1 MSKIL
6 ARSRHNY
13 TLLAFII
20 LLFSVTGL
28 EIWRT
33 YSYASS
39 LKDAAGELQSLA
51 GGDLAELDLDTVAAL
66 VQGARSD
73 AEAIQK
79 RTRLIAPLTNRL
91 GWLPKIGP
99 MIAAG
104 APLVDY
110 AANLTIA
117 GDELLTGF
125 APLLQ
130 ESTDGTSSL
139 SARLLAVLQNAEANI
154 SNAEAALQNAGWAR
168 EGFHVEA
175 IPASLRGPI
184 EQVDRFFP
192 LAQQAVRVLQVLPS
206 LLGDDRPSTYLLL
219 AQNEDELRATGGF
232 ISGVGTLTVD
242 QGRIS
247 SLSLGDSYSVDDL
260 SKSYPAPP
268 EPLQRYMSAS
278 IWLVRDGNW
287 SPDFPTAAYH
297 VRELYRISTDA
308 HLDGVI
314 AFDQQ
319 ALERVLKT
327 TGPVLLPSTPD
338 PIGAGNIRDY
348 MHQAWAPAPGEGL
361 DREWWEQRKDFM
373 AELGSALVD
382 QVQGS
387 ADRSMLLALGR
398 TTMELVR
405 EKHVLIYIDESAAA
419 YALSDLGWDGSL
431 HPVEGDFLMVVDSNV
446 GFNKVD
452 PRIERQVEYQVDMSN
467 PTAPPIATLLLS
479 YANTVTEDVPCI
491 HQATYGEGAYSDM
504 QRRCYWDYVR
514 VFTPGSTLFLG
525 GSLPRVPG
533 DWLISGEK
541 QNGDWSVSEGEGGLA
556 VYGGM
561 FVLPTAA
568 QATLRLSYLLPASI
582 LQSDQDLNLIYTIQL
597 VKQPGTSGTPV
608 TVTLLPPQGYSLYDS
623 PEWTLLHDGA
633 LQWSNR
639 LIADTV
645 LTLQL
650 IPVQTP

>member
-6 ARSRHNY
+6 TRSRRKY
-13 TLLAFII
+13 ILLALII
-20 LLFSVTGL
+20 LMLSMAGL
-28 EIWRT
+28 ETWRT
-33 YSYASS
+33 YNYASD

-51 GGDLAELDLDTVAAL
+51 GGDLEKLDLDTVTAL
-66 VQGARSD
+66 VQRARQD
-73 AEAIQK
+73 AVAIQN

-99 MIAAG
+99 AIAAG

-110 AANLTIA
+110 AANLIIA

-130 ESTDGTSSL
+130 EDTADEISSL
-139 SARLLAVLQNAEANI
+139 SARLLDVLQNAGTNI
-154 SNAEAALQNAGWAR
+154 SSAEAALQNAYWAR
-168 EGFHVEA
+168 EGFRIEA

-184 EQVDRFFP
+184 EQVDHFFP
-192 LAQQAVRVLQVLPS
+192 LAQQAVRVLRVLPS
-206 LLGDDRPSTYLLL
+206 LLGDNRPHTYLLL

-242 QGRIS
+242 QGRIV
-247 SLSLGDSYSVDDL
+247 SLTMGDSYSVDDL

-297 VRELYRISTDA
+297 VRELYRISTA
-308 HLDGVI
+308 MLPDGVI

-319 ALERVLKT
+319 ALERVLEV

-338 PIGAGNIRDY
+338 PIGAVNIRDY
-348 MHQAWAPAPGEGL
+348 MRQAWAPAPGEGL

-387 ADRSMLLALGR
+387 ADRRMLLALGR
-398 TTMELVR
+398 TMMDLVR

-452 PRIERQVEYQVDMSN
+452 PMIERQIEYQVDMSN
-467 PTAPPIATLLLS
+467 PTAPLTATVVLS
-479 YANTVTEDVPCI
+479 YSNTVAEDIPCI
-491 HQATYGEGAYSDM
+491 HEATYGEGTYINM
-504 QRRCYWDYVR
+504 RQRCYWDYVR
-514 VFTPGSTLFLG
+514 VFAPEGTLFLG
-525 GSLPRVPG
+525 GSLPPVPG
-533 DWLISGEK
+533 NWLISGEG

-561 FVLPTAA
+561 FVLPTAS
-568 QATLRLSYLLPASI
+568 QATLRLSYLLPASTVQI
-582 LQSDQDLNLIYTIQL
+582 DQDLDLTYTLRL

-608 TVTLLPPQGYSLYDS
+608 TVTLLPPQGYALYDS
-623 PEWTLLHDGA
+623 PEWTVLSDGA

-639 LIADTV
+639 LFTDTEISV
-645 LTLQL
+645 NLRSD
-650 IPVQTP
+650 